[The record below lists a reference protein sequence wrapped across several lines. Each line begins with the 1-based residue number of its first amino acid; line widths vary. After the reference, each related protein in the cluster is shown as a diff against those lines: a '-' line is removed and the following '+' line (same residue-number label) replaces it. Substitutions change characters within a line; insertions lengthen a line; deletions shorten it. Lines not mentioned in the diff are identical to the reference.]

1 MDERRR
7 QIGGCLRLLTRTL
20 VGLVLLA
27 LPAAAICSRSHAPSQ
42 RRAPRARA
50 RDPQAGRISDPKVAA
65 SRLYDAW
72 RAGRRPAALRVAT
85 SEAVGKLFGVRRR
98 AMRFEGCHN
107 KEEGGF
113 QCVYR
118 DARLDLSLAMEVD
131 GGASA
136 GYSVTSVSFSSEE

>member
-1 MDERRR
+1 M
-7 QIGGCLRLLTRTL
+7 L
-20 VGLVLLA
+20 VPATSA
-27 LPAAAICSRSHAPSQ
+27 LHPRAYAVSQ
-42 RRAPRARA
+42 RRAPRVRA
-50 RDPQAGRISDPKVAA
+50 RDPLAGRISDPKVAA
-65 SRLYDAW
+65 SRLYNAW
-72 RAGRRPAALRVAT
+72 RAGSRSAALRVAT
-85 SEAVGKLFGVRRR
+85 PEAVDKLFGVRRR

>member
-1 MDERRR
+1 MDGGRRPR
-7 QIGGCLRLLTRTL
+7 GGRRH
-20 VGLVLLA
+20 LA
-27 LPAAAICSRSHAPSQ
+27 LALLGLALLMPAAAIQPRSHAPSQ

-50 RDPQAGRISDPKVAA
+50 RDPLAGRISDPKVAA

-72 RAGRRPAALRVAT
+72 RGGRRPAALRVAT
-85 SEAVGKLFGVRRR
+85 PEAVDKLFGVRRR
-98 AMRFEGCHN
+98 AMKFEGCRN

-136 GYSVTSVSFSSEE
+136 GYSVVSVSFSSEE

>member
-1 MDERRR
+1 MNERRWPS
-7 QIGGCLRLLTRTL
+7 GGRRLLTRAL
-20 VGLVLLA
+20 LGLA
-27 LPAAAICSRSHAPSQ
+27 LLTSAAAIQLPTRALGQ
-42 RRAPRARA
+42 RRAAHSRA
-50 RDPQAGRISDPKVAA
+50 RDPLAGRISDPQVAA
-65 SRLYDAW
+65 ARLYEAW
-72 RAGRRPAALRVAT
+72 QGGRRSAALRVAT
-85 SEAVGKLFGVRRR
+85 PEAVEKLFGVRRR
-98 AMRFEGCHN
+98 AMKFEGCRN